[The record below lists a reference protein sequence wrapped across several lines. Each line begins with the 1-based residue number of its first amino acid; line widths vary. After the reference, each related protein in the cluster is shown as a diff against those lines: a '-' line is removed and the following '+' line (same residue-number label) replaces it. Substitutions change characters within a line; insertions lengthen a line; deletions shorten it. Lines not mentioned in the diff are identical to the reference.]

1 MGEGWGGAA
10 AWMVAWV
17 VGGLP
22 VESRWTRAASCL
34 LSHGGD
40 HPQAALNH
48 LVIKRGHF
56 FQDLKCPVGSNSKLG
71 DFSIFCDCR
80 FSQPA

>member
-1 MGEGWGGAA
+1 MGEGWGGGGG
-10 AWMVAWV
+10 VSGWV
-17 VGGLP
+17 GAGREQMDAELLP
-22 VESRWTRAASCL
+22 AYCFTVETT
-34 LSHGGD
+34 
-40 HPQAALNH
+40 PQAALNH
-48 LVIKRGHF
+48 LVIKKGHF